1 MDLQKCIPKSK
12 NDFDAVKYAELVSF
26 PEILPIVPELLCWVQ
41 DANWP
46 VAPRIANLL
55 VTGDS
60 DIIPAVK
67 QVFQSSDDIWKYWVI
82 SLIVAELPT
91 KVIEEIRIE
100 LHALSSSDANDEDAE
115 DLKSLAKTL
124 LARTKL

>member
-1 MDLQKCIPKSK
+1 MDLQKCIPISK
-12 NDFDAVKYAELVSF
+12 NDFDAIEYAELVGF
-26 PEILPIVPELLCWVQ
+26 PKILPIVPELLSWVK

-46 VAPRIANLL
+46 VAPRIANLV
-55 VTGDS
+55 VTGSS

-67 QVFQSSDDIWKYWVI
+67 QVFQSSDDIWKFWVI

-100 LHALSSSDANDEDAE
+100 LHALSSSDANDDDAE

-124 LARTKL
+124 LAHTKL